1 MPQCPIHEKEMVCLT
16 CRAIEIGKLGGQSR
30 SKAKVEASRASILN
44 TRNHKVKAGRAK
56 KKAKPKS

>member
-30 SKAKVEASRASILN
+30 SKAKVEAGRRSILN
-44 TRNHKVKAGRAK
+44 TPNHK
-56 KKAKPKS
+56 KKARREKKQAKLKS